1 VHTAVAGTAKCNQVL
16 LDILAAEAAKF
27 FVVNFKVR
35 HRATELASPSVTPQH
50 ALPQLVI
57 LFRLS
62 RKRGAFNPMRFTML
76 SFRLLAAETHASGH
90 RAGI

>member
-1 VHTAVAGTAKCNQVL
+1 VAGTAKCDQIL

-57 LFRLS
+57 LFRVES
-62 RKRGAFNPMRFTML
+62 QARRF
-76 SFRLLAAETHASGH
+76 
-90 RAGI
+90 